1 MLGRRQRPAQDFIEN
16 PLSHPQRQSRE
27 AGSCM
32 GAKLTWV
39 GLAEIFNGI
48 IQSSH
53 QELLPVRPD

>member
-32 GAKLTWV
+32 GAEPSAPATLNVWFLDR
-39 GLAEIFNGI
+39 LAG
-48 IQSSH
+48 
-53 QELLPVRPD
+53 

>member
-32 GAKLTWV
+32 GALRSLTGLSIL
-39 GLAEIFNGI
+39 GLAPAATPTLATG
-48 IQSSH
+48 S
-53 QELLPVRPD
+53 L